1 MDAAAPARP
10 PRTVTRA
17 RAVLLAGLLV
27 VLAAA
32 WWWRG
37 VPGRAD
43 LDTIHLP
50 RGFSIGLFADS
61 LPAAR
66 SLALGGR
73 GTVFVGV
80 REGAAVFALRD
91 VDGDGVADSSY
102 RLEGAFRAP
111 NGVAFYDGALY
122 VADISRIWRFDAVE
136 GRLASPPPPVLVTAA
151 LPEDLWHGLRYLAI
165 GPDGL
170 LYAGSGA
177 PCNVCLRDDEHAATI
192 LQIDPASGAVTVY
205 ARGVRNSVGFDWHP
219 RTGELWFTDNGR
231 DRLGENTPPDE
242 LNRATEPG
250 RHYGFPYCHGGD
262 IPDPDFTAR
271 TCGEFTPPVARLGP
285 HVAALGMRFYNG
297 AMFPARYRERI
308 FIAEHGSW
316 NRVVPI
322 GYRVT
327 MVWFEG
333 GTPRYEVFADGWLSP
348 VRRSAWGRPVDVL
361 VMPDGALLVSDDQAG
376 AVYRIVYGG

>member
-122 VADISRIWRFDAVE
+122 VADISRIWRFDA
-136 GRLASPPPPVLVTAA
+136 
-151 LPEDLWHGLRYLAI
+151 
-165 GPDGL
+165 
-170 LYAGSGA
+170 
-177 PCNVCLRDDEHAATI
+177 
-192 LQIDPASGAVTVY
+192 
-205 ARGVRNSVGFDWHP
+205 
-219 RTGELWFTDNGR
+219 
-231 DRLGENTPPDE
+231 
-242 LNRATEPG
+242 NRP
-250 RHYGFPYCHGGD
+250 
-262 IPDPDFTAR
+262 
-271 TCGEFTPPVARLGP
+271 
-285 HVAALGMRFYNG
+285 
-297 AMFPARYRERI
+297 
-308 FIAEHGSW
+308 S
-316 NRVVPI
+316 
-322 GYRVT
+322 
-327 MVWFEG
+327 
-333 GTPRYEVFADGWLSP
+333 
-348 VRRSAWGRPVDVL
+348 
-361 VMPDGALLVSDDQAG
+361 
-376 AVYRIVYGG
+376 